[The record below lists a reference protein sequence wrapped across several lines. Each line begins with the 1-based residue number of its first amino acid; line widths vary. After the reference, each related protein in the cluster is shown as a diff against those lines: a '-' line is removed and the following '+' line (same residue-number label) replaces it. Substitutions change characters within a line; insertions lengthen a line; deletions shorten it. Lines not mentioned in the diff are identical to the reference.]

1 MKIFKYL
8 LTLIIIAISI
18 SGCSSLIEADAKR
31 FGFAFLLSLI
41 AGVVGLLFLFFKDKS
56 D

>member
-1 MKIFKYL
+1 MKIFNYL
-8 LTLIIIAISI
+8 LILIFLTISV

-31 FGFAFLLSLI
+31 FGFAFIFTLI
-41 AGVVGLLFLFFKDKS
+41 LGVVGFLTVLLRDNS